1 MFKQTIGEKRAKEII
16 KYIISAAKEAG
27 INLPECEKFVKS
39 NEPLDILKAFSEIN
53 PLINAQGGFR
63 FNYEDSFKLREYIET
78 LLPSIEQFK
87 AIKKYGLIKLTQLH
101 KDFFPN
107 AHKSVTQK

>member
-16 KYIISAAKEAG
+16 KQMIAAAKDSG

-39 NEPLDILKAFSEIN
+39 GEQLDILKAYAEVN
-53 PLINAQGGFR
+53 PLVNAQGGFR
-63 FNYEDSFKLREYIET
+63 IAYDDSVKLREYIET
-78 LLPSIEQFK
+78 LLPSIQQFM
-87 AIKKYGLIKLTQLH
+87 AIKKYGLIKLTQFH